1 MLWSGWY
8 DYVLPRASGLTPEF
22 AEQAIRLAA
31 REFCDRTAALTLD
44 GDDTATAAEAVY
56 PIVFTGGYE
65 LVKVWQV
72 WYANKKIHAMN
83 PQQLTQEYGE
93 YWPDLAGK
101 PINWT
106 QDGVL
111 NEIRLVPRHTG
122 ANLPLKWK
130 AAVKPT
136 LSSTQLRGDFAH
148 RFHEAIGQGALSKVL
163 DIGGRPWSDPG
174 RAVACKIAFETEID
188 RAHAM
193 AARGFA
199 GTFVQRNGR
208 RRFM

>member
-22 AEQAIRLAA
+22 ALESIRMAA

-44 GDDTATAAEAVY
+44 GSATAIAGGTVY
-56 PIVFTGGYE
+56 PITFAGYE

-72 WYANKKIHAMN
+72 WYGPKKIHAMN
-83 PQQLTQEYGE
+83 PQQLTQDYGE
-93 YWPDLAGK
+93 YWPDLAGN
-101 PINWT
+101 PLCWT

-111 NEIRLVPRHTG
+111 TDIRLVPKHTG
-122 ANLPLKWK
+122 PNLPLKWK

-136 LSSTQLRGDFAH
+136 LASTGLRDDFAN
-148 RFHEAIGQGALSKVL
+148 RFHEAIGEGALSKVL
-163 DIGGRPWSDPG
+163 GISARPWTDPG
-174 RAVACKIAFETEID
+174 RAMACKIAFDSEIA